1 MRAKRVQEFPKVS
14 KSRPSYSAADDVD
27 LATLGRALWRAK
39 GWIFGLALG
48 LGVITFIGLSMM
60 RPLYTSEAR
69 ILIQNDESAFTKPTT
84 EEGYESVRSTL
95 DEQAVQSQVQVL
107 TSRDLIR
114 QVVTDL
120 DLTNNAAFAKDA
132 GQTLLKRMLTQ
143 FGLGRGTPQSEEEK
157 AANALAD
164 HLDVFQLS
172 KSSVIAVE
180 YTSGD
185 PALAAQIA
193 NKLADVY
200 IAWQREAKIAQTK
213 DATAWLKDQIEVL
226 RKTTA
231 SSEEAVEKFKASEGL
246 YAGSNNVT
254 LNAQQLS
261 ELNSQLIL
269 AQAQESEARARAKLI
284 KQMLA
289 EKGDIDATPEVLKSQ
304 LIINLIEQRVEVQ
317 RQLAT
322 LSATLMP
329 SHPRIQQLK
338 SELADVRAQIR
349 DEAQK
354 VIKSLEN
361 EAAVAA
367 AREASLRASL
377 NAAKTKSAGLSDA
390 EIKLRGLER
399 EAKAN
404 RDLLQSYLARYRDAS
419 ARHDLGAAPA
429 QATIVSRAHAS
440 VLPSFPKRGPI
451 TALVMAA
458 TALLALAYVLAKELI
473 GGTAMPTPL
482 RMREPRHKRR
492 AARHRPARV
501 EPEMPEEIPATAMPE
516 ASSEP
521 ALTTSAKR
529 ASSIPKARKLPVL
542 IPTPAMESPA
552 ASGET
557 QAEREPAAA
566 AKARPSWQAKAPK
579 RPSWLR
585 VSEPRR
591 ARAERDT
598 AASPPAPE
606 PQMESD
612 TPSADEPAV
621 KPATG
626 LLDRLREE
634 FAEGP
639 DHAQAP
645 QQSDKPRRGLGFLDR
660 LRRGGTGEA
669 DTAREP
675 SPSSRGVE
683 MSALSPNDL
692 RNYVTQRIASSD
704 VDEMTR
710 IPSAPKVGHGKVG
723 PVLRSLDAVLDR
735 VLASATGGLPRAVL
749 VAGVSSKADSPQVA
763 IELARSLVDRNEQVV
778 LVDLTKGAAAVSGQ
792 LGMPRVPGFADLSAG
807 RASFADVIRVDE
819 DTPLQVIPAGNPTVR
834 GGEPEPDRFM
844 RVFEALTQAYG
855 CVVLHADLAAVQ
867 ALMPALK
874 FELPVM
880 VAVLPRGASVGR
892 EADALPTFQTLGC
905 PVLVYE
911 GNGKQRRMRLFS
923 RSAAV

>member
-1 MRAKRVQEFPKVS
+1 VS
-14 KSRPSYSAADDVD
+14 KSRPSYSAADDVN
-27 LATLGRALWRAK
+27 LATLGSALWRAK

-48 LGVITFIGLSMM
+48 MGVITFIGLSMM
-60 RPLYTSEAR
+60 RPLYTSEAC

-84 EEGYESVRSTL
+84 EEGYESVRTTL
-95 DEQAVQSQVQVL
+95 DERAVQSQVQVL

-132 GQTLLKRMLTQ
+132 GQTLLKRMLSQ
-143 FGLGRGTPQSEEEK
+143 FGLGRGTPESEEEK

-213 DATAWLKDQIEVL
+213 DTTAWVKDQIEVL

-231 SSEEAVEKFKASEGL
+231 ESEEAVEKFKASEGI

-269 AQAQESEARARAKLI
+269 AQAQESEARSRAKLI
-284 KQMLA
+284 MQMLA
-289 EKGDIDATPEVLKSQ
+289 KKGDIDATPEVLKSQ

-329 SHPRIQQLK
+329 SHP
-338 SELADVRAQIR
+338 
-349 DEAQK
+349 
-354 VIKSLEN
+354 
-361 EAAVAA
+361 
-367 AREASLRASL
+367 
-377 NAAKTKSAGLSDA
+377 
-390 EIKLRGLER
+390 
-399 EAKAN
+399 
-404 RDLLQSYLARYRDAS
+404 S

-458 TALLALAYVLAKELI
+458 TALLALAYVLTKELI
-473 GGTAMPTPL
+473 QGTAIPAPL
-482 RMREPRHKRR
+482 RTREPRHKRR
-492 AARHRPARV
+492 GARQRPARI
-501 EPEMPEEIPATAMPE
+501 EPEMPEEIPAAAMPE
-516 ASSEP
+516 TPSEP
-521 ALTTSAKR
+521 ARNFSIKR
-529 ASSIPKARKLPVL
+529 ASKSLIPKARKLPVVV
-542 IPTPAMESPA
+542 PA
-552 ASGET
+552 AEPEPVATGHET
-557 QAEREPAAA
+557 QDESESATAAS
-566 AKARPSWQAKAPK
+566 ARPSWQAKAPPK

-585 VSEPRR
+585 VSELRRPR
-591 ARAERDT
+591 AGW
-598 AASPPAPE
+598 AAPTPSPE
-606 PQMESD
+606 PETKSD
-612 TPSADEPAV
+612 IALAEEPAV
-621 KPATG
+621 KPAATG
-626 LLDRLREE
+626 LLDRLWEE
-634 FAEGP
+634 FAESP

-669 DTAREP
+669 DTATER
-675 SPSSRGVE
+675 SPPSRGVE
-683 MSALSPNDL
+683 ISALSPNDL
-692 RNYVTQRIASSD
+692 RNYLTQRIASSD
-704 VDEMTR
+704 VDETTR
-710 IPSAPKVGHGKVG
+710 VPPTPKVGHGKVG

-735 VLASATGGLPRAVL
+735 VLASATDGLPRAML

-778 LVDLTKGAAAVSGQ
+778 LVDLTKGAAAVSGP

-834 GGEPEPDRFM
+834 GREPEPDRFM

-855 CVVLHADLAAVQ
+855 RVVLHADLAAVQ
-867 ALMPALK
+867 TLMPALK

-880 VAVLPRGASVGR
+880 VTVLPRGASVER
-892 EADALPTFQTLGC
+892 EAHALSTFQTLGC

-911 GNGKQRRMRLFS
+911 GNGKQRRMRLLS